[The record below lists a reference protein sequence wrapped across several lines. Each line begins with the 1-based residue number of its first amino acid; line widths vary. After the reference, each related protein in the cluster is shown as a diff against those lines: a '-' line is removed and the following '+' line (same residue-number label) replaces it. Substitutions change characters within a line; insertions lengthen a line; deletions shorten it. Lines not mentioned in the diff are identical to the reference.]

1 MPQYGF
7 YFDQSRCSGCQT
19 CTIACKNVNGL
30 PPGPL
35 KYLKVYEYEKG
46 SFPDVRVHMQ
56 WIPCYHCEKPSCV
69 TDCPTKAI
77 SKEPKFGAVLI
88 DDDKCDGCRIC
99 YESCPYG
106 APVFESDEAGVKA
119 RKCDMCVDRLNVG
132 EQPVCVLSCPMRA
145 LDFGDL
151 NQCVAKYKGQRDLE
165 DLPSS
170 ETTKP
175 AVIFKPYTA
184 RKQLVPY
191 NSEKALKLLMRRG
204 SLPVVFNSV
213 AEVTDIPEGIVG
225 RDRLVIKPKSA
236 EELMRR
242 SRNDEG

>member
-19 CTIACKNVNGL
+19 CAIACKNENGL

-56 WIPCYHCEKPSCV
+56 WIPCYHCEKPACV

-88 DDDKCDGCRIC
+88 DSDKCDGCRIC

-119 RKCDMCVDRLNVG
+119 QKCDMCVDRLNVG

-151 NQCVAKYKGQRDLE
+151 NQCIAKYKGQRDLE
-165 DLPSS
+165 DLPSVR
-170 ETTKP
+170 P
-175 AVIFKPYTA
+175 
-184 RKQLVPY
+184 R
-191 NSEKALKLLMRRG
+191 
-204 SLPVVFNSV
+204 SLPLSLSR
-213 AEVTDIPEGIVG
+213 I
-225 RDRLVIKPKSA
+225 RLESSLSLITPK
-236 EELMRR
+236 RR
-242 SRNDEG
+242 